1 MTFIESE
8 VPEAW
13 VVGFEFKP
21 RLCRS
26 RNTRPIRC
34 MHVRRAGRTELVA
47 ALWINDVFDPYPDTF
62 PETV

>member
-1 MTFIESE
+1 
-8 VPEAW
+8 
-13 VVGFEFKP
+13 
-21 RLCRS
+21 
-26 RNTRPIRC
+26 